1 MEERKIVMEKP
12 TAILLLSCRDSKGI
26 VAKISNFIFSNNG
39 NILHAAQYTVRPEN
53 ILFMRIE
60 WDLEGFSIPRDKI
73 KEAFEPLAGEFQ
85 MEWTIRFTD
94 FIPRIAVFVS
104 KHLHCF
110 HDLVLRHRMG
120 EFRAE
125 IPLVVSNHLDLKPL
139 AEQFGLNFKYFPITA
154 ETKAAQEAREIEELK
169 AYNINLVILARYMQ
183 ILSAG
188 FVDQFKNRIINI
200 HHSFLPAFAG
210 GKPYRQ
216 AYERGVKVI
225 GATSHYVTE
234 DLDEGPIIAQDV
246 IKVSHRDS
254 VEDMKLKG
262 KDIER
267 VVLAKAVRLHL
278 ENRILVYGSKTIVF
292 DY

>member
-1 MEERKIVMEKP
+1 MQKP
-12 TAILLLSCRDSKGI
+12 RAILLLSCSDRRGI
-26 VAKISNFIFSNNG
+26 VASISNFIFKNNG

-60 WDLEGFSIPRDKI
+60 WDLEDFTIPRDEI
-73 KEAFEPLAGEFQ
+73 KEAFEPLASEFG

-94 FIPRIAVFVS
+94 YIPRIAIFVS

-120 EFRAE
+120 EFQAE
-125 IPLVVSNHLDLKPL
+125 IPVVISNHLDLKPL
-139 AEQFGLNFKYFPITA
+139 AEQFGLNFQYFPVTA
-154 ETKAAQEAREIEELK
+154 KTKKAQEIKEIEVLK
-169 AYNINLVILARYMQ
+169 KHNINLVILARYMQ
-183 ILSAG
+183 ILSSD
-188 FVDQFKNRIINI
+188 FVNCYKSRIINI

-210 GKPYRQ
+210 GKPYQQ
-216 AYERGVKVI
+216 AYERGVKVV

-246 IKVSHRDS
+246 IKVTHRDS
-254 VEDMKLKG
+254 VDEMIRKG

-267 VVLAKAVRLHL
+267 IVLAKAVRLHL
-278 ENRILVYGSKTIVF
+278 ENRILIYGSKTIVF
-292 DY
+292 D